1 MGTIT
6 HLVVPERTTA
16 RRQLA
21 FDQRILAL
29 RDVLRLIERYDA
41 KWRRPMM
48 MVSFVT
54 GLSGWAFIVA
64 LMQHG
69 PAWQLVLFAT
79 VCAVFWGVEGARWYG
94 RRQLFRVTEILL
106 DYKAVKGD
114 HDNDQAQ
121 DQQEDAARRN

>member
-1 MGTIT
+1 MGTLT
-6 HLVVPERTTA
+6 HFAIPERSRA
-16 RRQLA
+16 RRRLA
-21 FDQRILAL
+21 PDQCLLAL
-29 RDVLRLIERYDA
+29 RDVLRLVEQYDA

-79 VCAVFWGVEGARWYG
+79 VCAVFWGIEGAHWYG
-94 RRQLFRVTEILL
+94 RHQLFQVTKLLL
-106 DYKAVKGD
+106 DDKAVKGD
-114 HDNDQAQ
+114 HDDDQTQ